1 MIQSSELIA
10 LEKDLNGYR
19 SNLRV
24 SDCGWVFGPHKWTVE
39 HVKKEV
45 RAGRMSL
52 RNAKERRLQSVKSSL
67 RRAMERYESN
77 QLSDN
82 GLAQV
87 CAEYRRKRAIE
98 LQMSSVLIGRDR

>member
-1 MIQSSELIA
+1 MIERSEIIA
-10 LEKDLNGYR
+10 LEKDFIGYR
-19 SNLRV
+19 SSLRV
-24 SDCGWVFGPHKWTVE
+24 SDRGWVFGPHKWIIE

-67 RRAMERYESN
+67 RRAKERYESN

-82 GLAQV
+82 GLARV
-87 CAEYRRKRAIE
+87 RAEYGRNRAIE
-98 LQMSSVLIGRDR
+98 LQMSAQP